1 MGNMMIGLY
10 HYIALGLFSGFA
22 LLELV
27 LHGRKFPAVTHWR
40 LQGAAFVVSLLNT
53 LVLRVRPQPEQTFR
67 ALVGATKGVVL
78 DALNRLTEGVHY
90 IKKAIEINPNEPEY
104 WYVFAEIQEKLGF
117 IEEAAQAYQRVI
129 ELDYADF
136 DVWLDYAKLLHRSS
150 YLDEA
155 ILTLSEGIKKFPDVA
170 ELYYRMGVL
179 LIENQ
184 QKKES
189 LHFFARAM
197 ELDFAKHDEIFEYA
211 PVLKNDAE
219 ILTLISTFKK

>member
-1 MGNMMIGLY
+1 M
-10 HYIALGLFSGFA
+10 
-22 LLELV
+22 
-27 LHGRKFPAVTHWR
+27 
-40 LQGAAFVVSLLNT
+40 
-53 LVLRVRPQPEQTFR
+53 
-67 ALVGATKGVVL
+67 
-78 DALNRLTEGVHY
+78 
-90 IKKAIEINPNEPEY
+90 
-104 WYVFAEIQEKLGF
+104 
-117 IEEAAQAYQRVI
+117 
-129 ELDYADF
+129 
-136 DVWLDYAKLLHRSS
+136 
-150 YLDEA
+150 
-155 ILTLSEGIKKFPDVA
+155 A